1 MSQPTP
7 TPLLSETQRKITGFA
22 LTFISVAAIIGLVC
36 LSILATGR
44 ILSHFSGV
52 LWPLLTALIVALVL
66 RPAVDFL
73 ERRLKVGRT
82 TAVCLLFA
90 AFLLAAA
97 GLLAALLPPLIG
109 QIADFIGYAPQ
120 LWSDISVYVEK
131 HFPEWIAVAKRQLE
145 NPTIRQVADS
155 LLAELKDIL
164 PSTVPSL
171 KAAGGGVLSAFGF
184 LSQLLIVPV
193 YLFFF
198 LLSRAE
204 PSDRLGDHLPF
215 LRQSLREDLV
225 FLVREF
231 VSVVVSFFRG
241 QLLIGLIM
249 GLMLA
254 LGFSVVGLRFG
265 LLLGL
270 ACGLLNIIP
279 YLGTIAGLLT
289 ALPIAFLQPGG
300 GWGLVGLVIIV
311 KVIVQNIEGWY
322 LTPRIMGHRTG
333 LHPAAII
340 FSLFFWGAA
349 LGGLLGMILAI
360 PLSAF
365 FVTAWRL
372 VRHKYLEAARTQA

>member
-22 LTFISVAAIIGLVC
+22 ITFISVAAIIGLVC

-82 TAVCLLFA
+82 TAVCVLFA
-90 AFLLAAA
+90 GFVLAAA
-97 GLLAALLPPLIG
+97 GLLAVLIPPLVG
-109 QIADFIGYAPQ
+109 QIADFVGYAPQ
-120 LWSDISVYVEK
+120 LWKDVSAYVEL
-131 HFPEWIAVAKRQLE
+131 HFPEWIATAKRQLE
-145 NPTIRQVADS
+145 NPTIQQLADS
-155 LLAELKDIL
+155 LLTELKSFL

-184 LSQLLIVPV
+184 LSQLAIVPV

-204 PSDRLGDHLPF
+204 PSDNLGAHLPF

-225 FLVREF
+225 FLAREF

-249 GLMLA
+249 GLLLG
-254 LGFSVVGLRFG
+254 LGFSVIGLRFG
-265 LLLGL
+265 LLIGL
-270 ACGLLNIIP
+270 TCGLLNIIP
-279 YLGTIAGLLT
+279 YLGTILGLIT
-289 ALPIAFLQPGG
+289 SLPIAFFQPGG
-300 GWGLVGLVIIV
+300 GWKLVVLVIIV

-365 FVTAWRL
+365 VVTAWRL
-372 VRHKYLEAARTQA
+372 VRHKYFEGSQPQA